1 MGTKKEEEWFEKFY
15 DGTVFV
21 QGWKYHMN
29 DMLKMVPADKKEMIR
44 GLLDDFGK
52 KIGYEWAKDNNV
64 RKIDTAMLQ
73 KWGDDLR
80 TAGDKGL
87 EALIEKIS
95 LLDSEADSILS

>member
-1 MGTKKEEEWFEKFY
+1 MITNKEEEWFKKFY

-21 QGWKYHMN
+21 KGWKYHVN
-29 DMLKMVPADKKEMIR
+29 DMLQKVPADEKEKIR
-44 GLLDDFGK
+44 GLLEDFGK

-64 RKIDTAMLQ
+64 RKIDTATLK

-80 TAGDKGL
+80 IAGGKSH

-95 LLDSEADSILS
+95 QLDSEADSILS